1 MKRLLAITVV
11 AALTGCAANP
21 MLGQRMSYQD
31 LNTFQID
38 CSKKYEQ
45 IAFLQSQMPTQN
57 QRWLGALTMGAFTT
71 ELPAHFRGEKSEN
84 ARLVSDD
91 YGFVIRAQISDL
103 ERHCPDAQP
112 RYGR

>member
-1 MKRLLAITVV
+1 MKRFAAFTVV

-21 MLGQRMSYQD
+21 MLGQRMSYDD

-57 QRWLGALTMGAFTT
+57 QRIAGLFTMGTFTT

-84 ARLVSDD
+84 ARLVGDD
-91 YGFVIRAQISDL
+91 YGAIIRAQISTL
-103 ERHCPDAQP
+103 ERHCPDARP
-112 RYGR
+112 IYR